1 MAVRSADAKM
11 NKVHQDDDYIYPAL
25 GKYLL
30 CTFFSNSHIYP
41 PFTEASDDEDIPLQ
55 KDDAWNP
62 KSKMSR
68 NTSKLERP
76 TRDSAKNVAIEKGL
90 KIASE
95 KSKVNLK
102 LRRTGGDVHKVSKPK
117 QTFKPL
123 DVDFSSNK
131 NRPKKA
137 GSTAK
142 QRLGKLLGL
151 KF

>member
-1 MAVRSADAKM
+1 
-11 NKVHQDDDYIYPAL
+11 
-25 GKYLL
+25 
-30 CTFFSNSHIYP
+30 
-41 PFTEASDDEDIPLQ
+41 
-55 KDDAWNP
+55 
-62 KSKMSR
+62 MSR

-76 TRDSAKNVAIEKGL
+76 TRDSAKNIAIEKGL

-95 KSKVNLK
+95 KQKVNIK
-102 LRRTGGDVHKVSKPK
+102 LRRAGDVVKVSKPK
-117 QTFKPL
+117 QQSFKPL

>member
-1 MAVRSADAKM
+1 MITFILLWVSRNVRTMVQLSFL
-11 NKVHQDDDYIYPAL
+11 YI
-25 GKYLL
+25 
-30 CTFFSNSHIYP
+30 S
-41 PFTEASDDEDIPLQ
+41 EASDDEDIPLQ

-76 TRDSAKNVAIEKGL
+76 ARDSAKNIAIEKGL

-95 KSKVNLK
+95 KHKVNNVK
-102 LRRTGGDVHKVSKPK
+102 LRRPGDIHKVSKPK
-117 QTFKPL
+117 QSFKPL

-131 NRPKKA
+131 NRPKKP

>member
-1 MAVRSADAKM
+1 MQWYRFLSFL
-11 NKVHQDDDYIYPAL
+11 YI
-25 GKYLL
+25 
-30 CTFFSNSHIYP
+30 S
-41 PFTEASDDEDIPLQ
+41 EASDDEDIPLQ

-76 TRDSAKNVAIEKGL
+76 ARDSAKNIAIEKGL

-95 KSKVNLK
+95 KHKVNKLK
-102 LRRTGGDVHKVSKPK
+102 LRRPGDIHKVSKPK

-131 NRPKKA
+131 NRLKKP

>member
-1 MAVRSADAKM
+1 
-11 NKVHQDDDYIYPAL
+11 
-25 GKYLL
+25 
-30 CTFFSNSHIYP
+30 
-41 PFTEASDDEDIPLQ
+41 
-55 KDDAWNP
+55 
-62 KSKMSR
+62 MSR

-76 TRDSAKNVAIEKGL
+76 TRDSAKNIAIEKGL

-95 KSKVNLK
+95 KQKVNIK
-102 LRRTGGDVHKVSKPK
+102 LRRTGDVVKVSKPK
-117 QTFKPL
+117 QSFKPL

>member
-1 MAVRSADAKM
+1 MLGYDTRLC
-11 NKVHQDDDYIYPAL
+11 IYL
-25 GKYLL
+25 VI
-30 CTFFSNSHIYP
+30 FS
-41 PFTEASDDEDIPLQ
+41 EASDDEEIPLQ

-76 TRDSAKNVAIEKGL
+76 TRDSAKNIAIEKGL

-95 KSKVNLK
+95 KQKVNIK
-102 LRRTGGDVHKVSKPK
+102 LRRAGDVVKVSKPK
-117 QTFKPL
+117 QQSFKPL

-131 NRPKKA
+131 SRPKKA

>member
-1 MAVRSADAKM
+1 MCSLGFRFVLTYDTNPS
-11 NKVHQDDDYIYPAL
+11 IYL
-25 GKYLL
+25 YLCL
-30 CTFFSNSHIYP
+30 TFS
-41 PFTEASDDEDIPLQ
+41 EASDDEEIPLQ

-76 TRDSAKNVAIEKGL
+76 TRDSAKNIAIEKGL

-95 KSKVNLK
+95 KQKVNIK
-102 LRRTGGDVHKVSKPK
+102 LRRTGDVVKVSKPK
-117 QTFKPL
+117 QSFKPL

>member
-1 MAVRSADAKM
+1 
-11 NKVHQDDDYIYPAL
+11 
-25 GKYLL
+25 
-30 CTFFSNSHIYP
+30 
-41 PFTEASDDEDIPLQ
+41 
-55 KDDAWNP
+55 
-62 KSKMSR
+62 MSR

-76 TRDSAKNVAIEKGL
+76 TRDSAKNIAIEKGL

-95 KSKVNLK
+95 TQKVNIK
-102 LRRTGGDVHKVSKPK
+102 LRRAGDVVKVSKPK
-117 QTFKPL
+117 QQSFKPL